1 VSAVRETSPRERHDT
16 QENDMPEKL
25 SVELREDFG
34 KGAAR
39 RIRAED
45 KIPAVLYGHG
55 QEPIHVTLPGHQTAL
70 AARNPNALLELTL
83 ADGRSRLALI
93 KEIQRHPIRRTLTH
107 IDFIEVRR
115 GEKVEVD
122 IPVVLNG
129 EPVHPAI
136 AVVDAQTLTLSVDA
150 LNVPEHL
157 EIDVEEKEDGYQV
170 FAGDVTLPT
179 GAELVTDAELLVVA
193 VQLPR
198 VDQELEAE
206 LDAADEEAA
215 AAAESEGSTEE

>member
-1 VSAVRETSPRERHDT
+1 
-16 QENDMPEKL
+16 MPEKL

-39 RIRAED
+39 RIRVQD

-55 QEPIHVTLPGHQTAL
+55 QDPIHVTLPGHQTAL

-107 IDFIEVRR
+107 VDFIEVRR

-122 IPVVLNG
+122 IPVILSG
-129 EPVHPAI
+129 EPVAPAI
-136 AVVDAQTLTLSVDA
+136 AVVDSQTLTLSVDA
-150 LNVPEHL
+150 LNVPESL
-157 EIDVEEKEDGYQV
+157 TVDVEEKEDGYQV
-170 FAGDVTLPT
+170 FAGDVTLPS
-179 GAELVTDAELLVVA
+179 GASLVTDPELLVVA

-206 LDAADEEAA
+206 LDAADEAAISDEEAA
-215 AAAESEGSTEE
+215 AEE

>member
-1 VSAVRETSPRERHDT
+1 
-16 QENDMPEKL
+16 MPEKL

-39 RIRAED
+39 RTRAED

-55 QEPIHVTLPGHQTAL
+55 QDPIHVTLPGHQTAL

-129 EPVHPAI
+129 EPVAPAI

-150 LNVPEHL
+150 LTVPEHL
-157 EIDVEEKEDGYQV
+157 EIDVDEKEDGYQV
-170 FAGDVTLPT
+170 FAGDVTLPA
-179 GAELVTDAELLVVA
+179 GAELVTDAELLVMA

-206 LDAADEEAA
+206 LDAADEESAP
-215 AAAESEGSTEE
+215 AAEPEDATEE